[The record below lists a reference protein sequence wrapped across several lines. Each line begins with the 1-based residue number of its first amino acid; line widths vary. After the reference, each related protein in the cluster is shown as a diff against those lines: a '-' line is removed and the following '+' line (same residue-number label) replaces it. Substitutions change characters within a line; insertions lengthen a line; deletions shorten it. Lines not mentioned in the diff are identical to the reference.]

1 MALGLTTESKPAGDI
16 LPIVKYSA
24 QSGDFVRVDRFQ
36 TSDGTWDKS
45 EAEISYPV
53 KIAMDLENIE
63 VGWISFEGGV
73 PSLVMVKLGE
83 AMPAKPTDKHSQGF
97 RVRIGSKDLGLREF
111 SHSAKTVTKVMD
123 ALHTQYEAE
132 AKSNAGKMPIIEIT
146 GTERVVS
153 STPKGESVFK
163 APKWSIT
170 GWVDRPEMFDATQEE
185 ATPPE
190 AEAAP
195 ATDDDPLF
203 D

>member
-45 EAEISYPV
+45 EAELEFPV

-63 VGWISFEGGV
+63 VGWISFASGA
-73 PSLVMVKLGE
+73 PDFVMTKLGE
-83 AMPAKPTDKHSQGF
+83 AMPTRPSQEHSQGF

-132 AKSNAGKMPIIEIT
+132 AKANAGKMPIIEIT
-146 GTERVVS
+146 GTERVTVA
-153 STPKGESVFK
+153 TPKGENVFK

-170 GWVDRPEMFDATQEE
+170 GWVDRPEMFDATQQE

-190 AEAAP
+190 AETAP